1 MSTDLKTLLQHKAI
15 NEWRLLA
22 LVAIPISIA
31 VIITMLGLDLSRA
44 ESVSSMIQFTVR
56 CSVPWLYIAFAA
68 SSIYALFPGQASRW
82 LLRNRKILGLCFAAG
97 MAWQL
102 LFIVWLVS
110 VHSDYFINE
119 VYVLRDAIEG
129 VLGYAFLIAMTLTSF
144 KAGRKLITPKQW
156 KFLHKSGIYF
166 LWAYAWSVYWYELF
180 YYAEPD
186 AVDYVYYWLG
196 IAAWSLR
203 VAAWTKKQW
212 QLADKET
219 AAATLYWPSIVAIAT
234 GVFGVCFGSLWW
246 QQAEALLTGYP
257 VTQFFELYFP
267 YYPFVPFLPALVIG
281 LGAYL
286 MVKSRA

>member
-15 NEWRLLA
+15 NEWRLLG

-56 CSVPWLYIAFAA
+56 CSVPWLYLAFAA

-82 LLRNRKILGLCFAAG
+82 LLRNRKIIGLCFAAG

-144 KAGRKLITPKQW
+144 KAGRKLVTPKQW

-186 AVDYVYYWLG
+186 MVDYVYYWLG

-212 QLADKET
+212 QLADKKT
-219 AAATLYWPSIVAIAT
+219 AAALFWPGIGAIAA
-234 GVFGVCFGSLWW
+234 GVLGICFAAPWW
-246 QQAEALLTGYP
+246 QQAEALLTGYSI
-257 VTQFFELYFP
+257 TQFFELYFP